1 MNYWNHVKAC
11 LFVAVVSSIGGYQT
25 GYLSFQGLQ
34 SFWLGIIPYTLFI
47 TCDLDSEKSIVRRL
61 WGPFGIIWSPFSNAG
76 HREILHNPVWGP
88 FILVCF
94 LWVPITAYYGHLVV
108 PIESI
113 IGAVLM
119 LETHIVTDVIYSGCR
134 ELMPDWLERKIKK
147 VF

>member
-1 MNYWNHVKAC
+1 MKYQNHVYAC
-11 LFVAVVSSIGGYQT
+11 LFVALLLSIGGYQT

>member
-1 MNYWNHVKAC
+1 MNYWNHVYAC
-11 LFVAVVSSIGGYQT
+11 LFVAVFSSIWGVLT
-25 GYLSFQGLQ
+25 GYLSFEGLQ
-34 SFWLGIIPYTLFI
+34 NFWLGAIPYTLFI
-47 TCDLDSEKSIVRRL
+47 TCDLDSEKSIVRKL
-61 WGPFGIIWSPFSNAG
+61 WGPLGIIWSPFSNAG

-94 LWVPITAYYGHLVV
+94 LWVPITAYYGHQVV

-134 ELMPDWLERKIKK
+134 ELMPDWLERKINKI
-147 VF
+147 F

>member
-1 MNYWNHVKAC
+1 MKYSNHVYAC
-11 LFVAVVSSIGGYQT
+11 LFVAVFSSIGGYQT
-25 GYLSFQGLQ
+25 GYLSFQGLEDL
-34 SFWLGIIPYTLFI
+34 WLGMIPYTLFI

-61 WGPFGIIWSPFSNAG
+61 WGPLGIIWSPFSHAG

-94 LWVPITAYYGHLVV
+94 LWVPLTAHGYHVSGL
-108 PIESI
+108 SI

-119 LETHIVTDVIYSGCR
+119 LWTHIVTDVIYSGYR
-134 ELMPDWLERKIKK
+134 AIVPDWIERKLRK

>member
-1 MNYWNHVKAC
+1 MKYSNHVYAC
-11 LFVAVVSSIGGYQT
+11 LFVAVFSSIGGYQT
-25 GYLSFQGLQ
+25 GYLSFQGLEDL
-34 SFWLGIIPYTLFI
+34 WLGMIPYTLFI

-61 WGPFGIIWSPFSNAG
+61 WGPLGIIWSPFSHAG

-94 LWVPITAYYGHLVV
+94 LWVPLTAHGYHVSGL
-108 PIESI
+108 SI

-119 LETHIVTDVIYSGCR
+119 LWTHIVTDVIYSGYR

>member
-1 MNYWNHVKAC
+1 MKYSTHVYAC
-11 LFVAVVSSIGGYQT
+11 LFVALSSSICGYQT
-25 GYLSFQGLQ
+25 GYLSFEGLQ
-34 SFWLGIIPYTLFI
+34 NLWIGIIPYTLFI

-76 HREILHNPVWGP
+76 HREILHNPAWGP

>member
-1 MNYWNHVKAC
+1 MNYQNHVITC
-11 LFVAVVSSIGGYQT
+11 LIIAFLSSILGFWT

>member
-11 LFVAVVSSIGGYQT
+11 HAVAIFSSIGGYQT

-61 WGPFGIIWSPFSNAG
+61 WGPFGIIWSPYSNAG

-94 LWVPITAYYGHLVV
+94 LWVPITAYYGHQVV
-108 PIESI
+108 PTESI

-119 LETHIVTDVIYSGCR
+119 LETHIVTDKVYSGYR
-134 ELMPDWLERKIKK
+134 AIVPDWLERKINMI
-147 VF
+147 F

>member
-1 MNYWNHVKAC
+1 MNYQNHVITC
-11 LFVAVVSSIGGYQT
+11 LIIAFLSSILGFWT

-76 HREILHNPVWGP
+76 HREILHNPAWGP

-119 LETHIVTDVIYSGCR
+119 LETHIVTDKVYSGYR
-134 ELMPDWLERKIKK
+134 AIVPDWLERKINKI
-147 VF
+147 F

>member
-1 MNYWNHVKAC
+1 MNYWNHVYAC
-11 LFVAVVSSIGGYQT
+11 LFVALLLSIGGYQT

-34 SFWLGIIPYTLFI
+34 SFWLGIIPYTLFF

-94 LWVPITAYYGHLVV
+94 LWVPLTAYYGHLVV

-119 LETHIVTDVIYSGCR
+119 LETHIVTDVIYSVCR
-134 ELMPDWLERKIKK
+134 ELMPDWLERKINKI
-147 VF
+147 F

>member
-1 MNYWNHVKAC
+1 MNYWNHVYAC
-11 LFVAVVSSIGGYQT
+11 LFVALLLSIGGYQT

-94 LWVPITAYYGHLVV
+94 LWVPLTAYYGHLVV

-119 LETHIVTDVIYSGCR
+119 LETHIVTDVIYSVCR
-134 ELMPDWLERKIKK
+134 ELMPDWLERKINKI
-147 VF
+147 F

>member
-1 MNYWNHVKAC
+1 MNYQNHVITC
-11 LFVAVVSSIGGYQT
+11 LIIAFLSSILGFWT

-94 LWVPITAYYGHLVV
+94 LWVPITAYYGHQVV
-108 PIESI
+108 PTESI

-119 LETHIVTDVIYSGCR
+119 LETHIVTDKVYSGYR
-134 ELMPDWLERKIKK
+134 AIVPDWLERKINKM
-147 VF
+147 F